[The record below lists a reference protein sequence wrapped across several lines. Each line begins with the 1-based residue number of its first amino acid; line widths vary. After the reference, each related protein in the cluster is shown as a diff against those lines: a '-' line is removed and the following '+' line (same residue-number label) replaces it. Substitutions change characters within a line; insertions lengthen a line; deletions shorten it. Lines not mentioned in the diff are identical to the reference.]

1 MARIISISGLIGS
14 GKDTIAEYLINN
26 YGFKKDSF
34 AATLKDAVAVMF
46 GWDRAMLEGATPETR
61 ALREQVDQWWAQRL
75 GIPRLTPRWV
85 LQYYG
90 TEVIRRHFHDDFWL
104 ATVEKRLAES
114 TDDIVITDSRFPNEL
129 KMLRE
134 NGATLLQVDRGEYPS
149 WWHTAV
155 LGNNGDKIAYETM
168 MLQSAVHPSEWSW
181 VGLHMDGI
189 IKNNSSKEDLY
200 EMTKSLL
207 GL

>member
-1 MARIISISGLIGS
+1 MARIISISGLISS

-26 YGFKKDSF
+26 HGFKKDSF

-61 ALREQVDQWWAQRL
+61 ALREQVDQWWAKRL
-75 GIPRLTPRWV
+75 GIPHLTPRWV

-90 TEVIRRHFHDDFWL
+90 TEVVRRHFHDDFWL

-134 NGATLLQVDRGEYPS
+134 NNATLIQVDRGEYPS
-149 WWHTAV
+149 WWHTAFA
-155 LGNNGDKIAYETM
+155 GNNGDKDAYFSM
-168 MLQSAVHPSEWSW
+168 QVQSAVHPSEWSW
-181 VGLHMDGI
+181 VGLPMDFI

-200 EMTKSLL
+200 DMTKSLL